1 MKNKFIK
8 VIFLALAILITNFTP
23 AYSSTDIDPETGA
36 VVGGGILAL
45 CQPTKNKACVFMDTD
60 TITVRV
66 KNGGIDNEY
75 LYNLNTCQENWRGN
89 STCNF
94 NSLTI
99 LAQNIQVITRG
110 RDEFTFGKDQVYV
123 NLLGRNERIV
133 LNGQLVPQFYHLN
146 IGKGR
151 VGTADTKFSL
161 RFGDSTLAFGSDT
174 ERKTG
179 IRYFMANNTPY
190 PQYSSGPIPRAN
202 LVHKIR
208 VDIDPRQPSRQAFT
222 LNIGTIIL
230 KINQANPIGLNLGN
244 VNNGRGPAGSTPPAN
259 PTPNP
264 NQGTF
269 EMDADGDRFI
279 FRSTQ
284 PTVLTKIRAILAGT
298 DATSINNAHIE
309 GEIVDGT
316 KTYNPNWLF
325 HLDESSIGVFTG
337 TDYSCDGSARV
348 INRNLANVGSPDFLF
363 SRVWCPNSSKLIKE
377 IF

>member
-1 MKNKFIK
+1 MKNKLIK
-8 VIFLALAILITNFTP
+8 VIYLALAILITNFTP
-23 AYSSTDIDPETGA
+23 AYSSTDIDPDTGA

-45 CQPTKNKACVFMDTD
+45 CQPTENKACVFMDTD

-75 LYNLNTCQENWRGN
+75 LYTLNTCRENWRGN
-89 STCNF
+89 LNCNF

-99 LAQNIQVITRG
+99 LAKNIQVVTRG
-110 RDEFTFGKDQVYV
+110 RDEYTFGKNQVYV
-123 NLLGRNERIV
+123 NLLGRNERVV
-133 LNGQLVPQFYHLN
+133 LNGQMVPQFYHLN
-146 IGKGR
+146 IGQGR
-151 VGTADTKFSL
+151 VGTTDTKFSL

-174 ERKTG
+174 ERRTG

-190 PQYSSGPIPRAN
+190 PQYSSGPIPRQN
-202 LVHKIR
+202 IVHRMR
-208 VDIDPRQPSRQAFT
+208 VDIDPRQPNRQAFT
-222 LNIGTIIL
+222 LDIGTIIL
-230 KINQANPIGLNLGN
+230 KINQENPIGLNLSN

-279 FRSTQ
+279 FRSTE

-337 TDYSCDGSARV
+337 TDYSCDGSAKV